1 MEALALGSSFIEE
14 LSQLPFDEASWDS
27 TSYSKSVSDFTQANS
42 LGPESGETS
51 ADLFDD
57 FDDYHNYTRIDST
70 QQNVYSLKSTVV
82 YVNENNPESTYVGR
96 SLYKKLM
103 LDVIDHSTSDTTKI
117 HYVHGYWYFN

>member
-1 MEALALGSSFIEE
+1 MSGNETVYTLGAMVLLSAFILHSNQVAAEYRLELDRTRYRLEALALGSSFIEE

-57 FDDYHNYTRIDST
+57 FDDT
-70 QQNVYSLKSTVV
+70 
-82 YVNENNPESTYVGR
+82 
-96 SLYKKLM
+96 
-103 LDVIDHSTSDTTKI
+103 LDEA
-117 HYVHGYWYFN
+117 